1 MKKSKPSGRLAMR
14 VEGTMWNAYW
24 ALPDTMD
31 GAVLIGSI
39 AMAAVQNV
47 KRKHAFMLLMQDS
60 LSSLFADKG
69 VEIDRWEKPQ
79 SAPERE
85 RGGNA

>member
-1 MKKSKPSGRLAMR
+1 MSKVKPNGRLAFR

-24 ALPDTMD
+24 ALPDTME
-31 GAVLIGSI
+31 GALLIGSI

-47 KRKHAFMLLMQDS
+47 KRKHTFMILMKDAVAS
-60 LSSLFADKG
+60 IFAEKG
-69 VEIDRWEKPQ
+69 IEIDRWTTQ
-79 SAPERE
+79 SAPEHE